1 MATPKRYHLAAR
13 PVLDEQTAATPA
25 GRMLMAASIAS
36 RLITLAR
43 VHRWH
48 ELDRDLSGVPA
59 HVMLEPEQAAMLAEH
74 DEVLN
79 QLYQP
84 VDKEKDPAA
93 VFLQVCLGCGS
104 WSLASTPKGKSGGT
118 TKKCNLT
125 LQCPG
130 PTTKASIAVARPA
143 IALTKEKDPES

>member
-1 MATPKRYHLAAR
+1 MAPPKRYHLVPK
-13 PVLDEQTAATPA
+13 PVLDEQAAATPA
-25 GRMLMAASIAS
+25 GRLLAAASIAS
-36 RLITLAR
+36 RLLQLAR

-48 ELDRDLSGVPA
+48 ELGRDLSAVPA
-59 HVMLEPEQAAMLAEH
+59 HVMLEPDQAAALAEH
-74 DEVLN
+74 DEVLH

-84 VDKEKDPAA
+84 VDKDNDPPA

-104 WSLASTPKGKSGGT
+104 WSLASTPRGKSGGT

-130 PTTKASIAVARPA
+130 PTTKASVASTRPQ
-143 IALTKEKDPES
+143 IALGKDKDPDA